1 MTAMRVGVIDY
12 GVGNLR
18 SVANA
23 LIEIGADPCISAD
36 PAKLAACPRLILP
49 GVGAFGEGMRA
60 LQATGL
66 DRLVHD
72 AAADGT
78 PLLGICLGMQMLVE
92 SSTEFGQ
99 WDGLSIL
106 PGQVAKLDDPLAEN
120 KQRLPNVGWL
130 PVHRI
135 ASSAPAG
142 RLFDGIDV
150 AARFYFI
157 HSFAVAGDSPATI
170 ATARYGRHDFAAVV
184 ARGNVIGTQF
194 HPEKSGP
201 AGLRLLRNFLS

>member
-36 PAKLAACPRLILP
+36 PAELAACPRLILP

-60 LQATGL
+60 LQATRL

-72 AAADGT
+72 AAAGGT

-135 ASSAPAG
+135 ASRIKRCSRLSAMPVSPPSPL
-142 RLFDGIDV
+142 RLRPEGCSTASTRLRASTSSIP
-150 AARFYFI
+150 
-157 HSFAVAGDSPATI
+157 SPSPAT
-170 ATARYGRHDFAAVV
+170 APPRSRQPFTA
-184 ARGNVIGTQF
+184 GTTLQRSL
-194 HPEKSGP
+194 PG
-201 AGLRLLRNFLS
+201 AM